1 MRTIERSMSRK
12 LILREKYKNLRE
24 YVAQIPRRFEDEG
37 KTIYQG
43 RNLIKVF
50 DAPHDMQINVK
61 RYRVPA
67 GINRLVYSL
76 GIRKPKGLRGYQYP
90 RLLLEKGV
98 ETPEPIAY
106 IEDRKRGLITYSYLL
121 TVQSKLQHT
130 LYEFGNAPQELWQP
144 MVEPLASFAAKIH
157 GHQLMH
163 RDFSPG
169 NVLWDVVD
177 GTYQFSVVDINRMY
191 FGEVDMKQGCENF
204 ARLWGPKEFFCQL
217 IRKYAS
223 IRHFNEEEALNI
235 ALAARKRFWTRYQK
249 KHEVMFDLEL

>member
-1 MRTIERSMSRK
+1 MSRK

-130 LYEFGNAPQELWQP
+130 LYEFGNAPQEQWQP

-157 GHQLMH
+157 EHQLMH

-169 NVLWDVVD
+169 NVLWDVID

-217 IRKYAS
+217 IRKYAF

-235 ALAARKRFWTRYQK
+235 ALEARKRFWTRYQK

>member
-1 MRTIERSMSRK
+1 MRNIERSMSRK

-61 RYRVPA
+61 RYRIPV

-90 RLLLEKGV
+90 RVLLEKGID
-98 ETPEPIAY
+98 TPEPIAY
-106 IEDRKRGLITYSYLL
+106 IEDRKGGLIFQFRSR
-121 TVQSKLQHT
+121 
-130 LYEFGNAPQELWQP
+130 APQEQWQP

-157 GHQLMH
+157 EQQLMH

-169 NVLWDVVD
+169 NVLWDVID

-204 ARLWGPKEFFCQL
+204 ARLWGPKEFFFEL
-217 IRKYAS
+217 IRAYAKN
-223 IRHFNEEEALNI
+223 RHFNEEEAIRI
-235 ALAARKRFWTRYQK
+235 ALSARERFWTRYRK
-249 KHEVMFDLEL
+249 RHEVMFDLEL

>member
-1 MRTIERSMSRK
+1 MSRR

-37 KTIYQG
+37 KTVYQG

-50 DAPHDMQINVK
+50 DAPHNMQINVK
-61 RYRVPA
+61 RYRVPV

-106 IEDRKRGLITYSYLL
+106 IEDRNRGLITYSYLL
-121 TVQSKLQHT
+121 TVQSKLLHT
-130 LYEFGNAPQELWQP
+130 LYEFGNAPQEQWQS

-157 GHQLMH
+157 EQQLMH

-169 NVLWDVVD
+169 NVLWDVID
-177 GTYQFSVVDINRMY
+177 RKYQFSVVDINRMY
-191 FGEVDMKQGCENF
+191 FGEVGMKQGCENF

-217 IRKYAS
+217 IRAYAKN
-223 IRHFNEEEALNI
+223 RHFNEEEALNI

>member
-1 MRTIERSMSRK
+1 MSRK
-12 LILREKYKNLRE
+12 LILREKYKDLKE
-24 YVAQIPRRFEDEG
+24 FVAQIPRRFEDEG

-130 LYEFGNAPQELWQP
+130 LYEFGNAPQEQWQP

-157 GHQLMH
+157 EQQLMH

-169 NVLWDVVD
+169 NVLWDVID
-177 GTYQFSVVDINRMY
+177 GTYLFSVVDINRMY

-223 IRHFNEEEALNI
+223 IRHFNEEEAMNI